1 MSSSLEFDRFDLISF
16 NLQCL
21 RIGALLLLPAIFLG
35 QKLSKSA
42 ANNDDPER
50 QSLLAHSD
58 SPRSSSTEEIRST
71 SNHHGYGSLGK
82 QVAIRDY
89 AHNKST
95 DGTRSSTSENAGTQ
109 RRNRL
114 SDAAERILIIEDG
127 QAVAFGT
134 PQDIV
139 RAVSGDSAIV
149 PILANIDNN
158 IDATEKIRKATP
170 ITKDT
175 GKSSRASK
183 SLITVREAA
192 ASINAGKPTASSS
205 KRPASRSSTPSKKV
219 PAPIKTKDEVSNAES
234 AHAHSHA
241 LSHHDRPEMTMA
253 SVTPVTIRQV
263 APKTDGSQDSVDTP
277 ITTQKDA
284 STKPDS
290 TTPITIRKASPR
302 RDHSPAKSVHASTSS
317 AKLKADVPEFVPRS
331 LRNSTATEASAC
343 SRAHTPAPLSREG
356 SRSSSPSK
364 INVAAPEFIP
374 RHLRTSTDG
383 SSGSGP
389 HSPSLISAQFNR
401 PISPLKLYEARAAS
415 PVRIGSPKLPRPDF
429 VGFTNLN
436 GDNGS
441 ASDGHSMRHGRHAM
455 GTVTGNASS
464 RPSPVQTQTETP
476 LPPPPLSKTHL
487 NRYGRRDMA
496 KSEPTSNSQ
505 MSSSHDGA
513 HDSGQSGQESSAET
527 TLIKKAAP
535 IMVSTSFV
543 PRRILLPPR
552 IRDALKS
559 SVFPP
564 VSKPQT
570 GYCSE

>member
-1 MSSSLEFDRFDLISF
+1 M
-16 NLQCL
+16 
-21 RIGALLLLPAIFLG
+21 
-35 QKLSKSA
+35 
-42 ANNDDPER
+42 AN
-50 QSLLAHSD
+50 SD

-71 SNHHGYGSLGK
+71 SNGHGYGSLGK

-95 DGTRSSTSENAGTQ
+95 DGTRSSTSENTGTQ
-109 RRNRL
+109 RRNPM
-114 SDAAERILIIEDG
+114 SEAVERILVIEDG
-127 QAVAFGT
+127 QVVAFGT

-149 PILANIDNN
+149 PILASIDDT
-158 IDATEKIRKATP
+158 IDATEKIRKAATP

-175 GKSSRASK
+175 SAKTSRESK
-183 SLITVREAA
+183 SLVSVREAA
-192 ASINAGKPTASSS
+192 ASINAGKSAASSS
-205 KRPASRSSTPSKKV
+205 QKPASRSSTPSKKV
-219 PAPIKTKDEVSNAES
+219 PAPVRTKDGASITGS
-234 AHAHSHA
+234 AQAYAHSHSV
-241 LSHHDRPEMTMA
+241 SHHDRPEMTMA

-263 APKTDGSQDSVDTP
+263 APKTYSSQDNIDTP

-290 TTPITIRKASPR
+290 TTPITIRKASLR
-302 RDHSPAKSVHASTSS
+302 RDHSPSKSVHASTSS
-317 AKLKADVPEFVPRS
+317 AKLNADVPEFVPRS
-331 LRNSTATEASAC
+331 LRNSTATEVSAC

-356 SRSSSPSK
+356 SHSSSPSK

-374 RHLRTSTDG
+374 RHLRTSTDT

-401 PISPLKLYEARAAS
+401 PISPLKLYEARVAS
-415 PVRIGSPKLPRPDF
+415 PVRIGSPKPPLPDF
-429 VGFTNLN
+429 NGSTNLN

-441 ASDGHSMRHGRHAM
+441 ASYGHPMGHSRYAM
-455 GTVTGNASS
+455 GAVTGNASS

-476 LPPPPLSKTHL
+476 LPTPPLSKMHL

-505 MSSSHDGA
+505 MSSSHDSA
-513 HDSGQSGQESSAET
+513 QDSGQSGQGSSAET

-552 IRDALKS
+552 IRDALRS
-559 SVFPP
+559 PAFPP

>member
-1 MSSSLEFDRFDLISF
+1 M
-16 NLQCL
+16 
-21 RIGALLLLPAIFLG
+21 LLLPAIFLG
-35 QKLSKSA
+35 QELTKST

-50 QSLLAHSD
+50 QSLLANSD

-89 AHNKST
+89 AHNMST
-95 DGTRSSTSENAGTQ
+95 DGTRSSTSENTGTQ
-109 RRNRL
+109 RRKPL
-114 SDAAERILIIEDG
+114 SEAAERILVIEDG

-139 RAVSGDSAIV
+139 RAVSGDSAIL
-149 PILANIDNN
+149 PILANFDNN
-158 IDATEKIRKATP
+158 ACDATEKIRKATP

-175 GKSSRASK
+175 SAKPSRASK
-183 SLITVREAA
+183 SLVTVREAA

-205 KRPASRSSTPSKKV
+205 KKVASRSSTPSKKV
-219 PAPIKTKDEVSNAES
+219 PEPIKTKDGDSIAGS
-234 AHAHSHA
+234 AHTNSHA
-241 LSHHDRPEMTMA
+241 VSHHDGPEMAMT

-263 APKTDGSQDSVDTP
+263 APKTDGSQDDSDTP
-277 ITTQKDA
+277 ITAQKDA
-284 STKPDS
+284 STKSDS

-302 RDHSPAKSVHASTSS
+302 RDHSPSKSVHASTSS
-317 AKLKADVPEFVPRS
+317 ARLKADVPEFVPRS

-343 SRAHTPAPLSREG
+343 SRAHSPVQLSREG

-374 RHLRTSTDG
+374 RHLRTSTDA

-415 PVRIGSPKLPRPDF
+415 PVRIGSPKPSRPDF
-429 VGFTNLN
+429 NGSTKLN
-436 GDNGS
+436 DDNGS
-441 ASDGHSMRHGRHAM
+441 ASDGQSMRHGRHAM

-476 LPPPPLSKTHL
+476 LPTPPLSKTHL

-513 HDSGQSGQESSAET
+513 QDSEQAGQGSSAET
-527 TLIKKAAP
+527 TPIKKAAP

-552 IRDALKS
+552 IRDALRS
-559 SVFPP
+559 PVFPS

>member
-21 RIGALLLLPAIFLG
+21 RIGALLLLPSIFLG
-35 QKLSKSA
+35 QKLRKSA

-50 QSLLAHSD
+50 QSLLANST
-58 SPRSSSTEEIRST
+58 SPQSSSTEEIRST

-95 DGTRSSTSENAGTQ
+95 DGTRSSASENTGTQ
-109 RRNRL
+109 RRNPL
-114 SDAAERILIIEDG
+114 SEAAERILVIEDG

-149 PILANIDNN
+149 PILANFDNT
-158 IDATEKIRKATP
+158 IDATERIRKAKP

-175 GKSSRASK
+175 FAKPSRGSK
-183 SLITVREAA
+183 SLVTVREAA
-192 ASINAGKPTASSS
+192 PSSS
-205 KRPASRSSTPSKKV
+205 KKPASRSSTPSKKV
-219 PAPIKTKDEVSNAES
+219 PALMKTKDEASIAGS
-234 AHAHSHA
+234 AHAHSHSV
-241 LSHHDRPEMTMA
+241 SHHDRPEMTMA

-263 APKTDGSQDSVDTP
+263 ALKTDGSQDDVDTP
-277 ITTQKDA
+277 VTTQKYA

-302 RDHSPAKSVHASTSS
+302 RDHSPSKSVHASTSS
-317 AKLKADVPEFVPRS
+317 AKLKADVPEFIPRS

-343 SRAHTPAPLSREG
+343 SRAHTPASLSREG

-374 RHLRTSTDG
+374 RHLRTSTDA

-415 PVRIGSPKLPRPDF
+415 PVRIGSPKPSRPDF
-429 VGFTNLN
+429 DVSTNLN
-436 GDNGS
+436 GDNES
-441 ASDGHSMRHGRHAM
+441 ALDGHSMRQGSHAI
-455 GTVTGNASS
+455 GTVTGNTSS

-487 NRYGRRDMA
+487 NRYNRRDMA

-513 HDSGQSGQESSAET
+513 QDSGQGSSAET
-527 TLIKKAAP
+527 TPIKKAAP

-552 IRDALKS
+552 IRDALRS
-559 SVFPP
+559 PVFPP
-564 VSKPQT
+564 VSKSQT

>member
-1 MSSSLEFDRFDLISF
+1 MF
-16 NLQCL
+16 
-21 RIGALLLLPAIFLG
+21 LLPAIFLG

-50 QSLLAHSD
+50 QSLLANSD

-82 QVAIRDY
+82 QVSIRDY

-95 DGTRSSTSENAGTQ
+95 DGTRSSTSENTGIQ
-109 RRNRL
+109 RRNPL
-114 SDAAERILIIEDG
+114 SEAAERILVIEDG

-149 PILANIDNN
+149 PILANIDKTL
-158 IDATEKIRKATP
+158 DATETIRRVTP

-175 GKSSRASK
+175 SVKPSRGTK
-183 SLITVREAA
+183 SLVTVREAA

-205 KRPASRSSTPSKKV
+205 KKPASRSSTPVKKV
-219 PAPIKTKDEVSNAES
+219 PVPIKAKDEASIAGS
-234 AHAHSHA
+234 AHAHSHVA
-241 LSHHDRPEMTMA
+241 SHHDRPEMTMA
-253 SVTPVTIRQV
+253 SVTPITIRQV
-263 APKTDGSQDSVDTP
+263 SPKTDGSQGNADTP

-302 RDHSPAKSVHASTSS
+302 RDHSPSKSVHASKSS

-343 SRAHTPAPLSREG
+343 SHAHTPSPLSREG

-374 RHLRTSTDG
+374 RHLRTSTDA

-415 PVRIGSPKLPRPDF
+415 PVRIGSPKPPRPDF
-429 VGFTNLN
+429 NGPTNLN

-441 ASDGHSMRHGRHAM
+441 ASDGHSIRHGRHAM

-476 LPPPPLSKTHL
+476 LPTPPLSKTHL
-487 NRYGRRDMA
+487 NRYGRREMA

-513 HDSGQSGQESSAET
+513 QDSGQSRQGSSAET

-552 IRDALKS
+552 IRDALRFP
-559 SVFPP
+559 VFPP
-564 VSKPQT
+564 VSNPQT